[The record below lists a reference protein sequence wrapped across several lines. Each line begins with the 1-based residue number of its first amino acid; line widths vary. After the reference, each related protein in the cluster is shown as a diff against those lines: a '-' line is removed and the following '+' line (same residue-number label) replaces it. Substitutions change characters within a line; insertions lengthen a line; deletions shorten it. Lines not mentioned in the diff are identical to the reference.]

1 MRKKVNTYE
10 VERYPDEELNAYYR
24 RLAKTADQRL
34 LRLERLEKS
43 GQEGFKNITKW
54 SYQNAMADI
63 QAFDGENARRFN
75 TAPPT
80 DEKELKSKIEAMKK
94 FLGAK
99 TSTKSSILSSY
110 NKKAKSFNEKYGTNL
125 TWEQVGNA
133 YESKTVEKLNDK
145 FASDTIA
152 RAIAAIKD
160 EVDEQKKTIDKESI
174 KNIKVK
180 DALVQKAINEFLA
193 DDELDLED
201 LFGDY

>member
-160 EVDEQKKTIDKESI
+160 AVDEQKKTIDKESI